1 MCIEINVFFQ
11 VTMAG
16 VAAVKA
22 KILAGQVVGLQ
33 EDVKVSW
40 NLSSVNISNIDTSPL
55 SAGLK
60 VLRQLVFCSRIW
72 LKLRP
77 RVAWSVYR
85 CLYSKV

>member
-11 VTMAG
+11 VMMAG

-33 EDVKVSW
+33 EDVKVSCC
-40 NLSSVNISNIDTSPL
+40 LSSVNISNLDTSPL

-60 VLRQLVFCSRIW
+60 VLRQLVFLVS
-72 LKLRP
+72 
-77 RVAWSVYR
+77 
-85 CLYSKV
+85 CLVEVEAKGCVKCL